1 MRGRDF
7 VVFDI
12 ETVVDPALARPD
24 DLRDPRTGEERF
36 PAPPLHQVVAIAFA
50 HFRRSDAGGFD
61 LVAARAGGAIDAD
74 ERTLLAGFWRSMGE
88 LQPTFVGFN
97 SRGFDFPVLLFR
109 SMRHGVEAPLYFSA
123 ENKWE
128 SYRQRYA
135 ADWHLDV
142 ADALTDYGASRR
154 ISLDL
159 AARLIGAPGKLDVDG
174 GDVAALF
181 AAGRIADIRGYCVT
195 DVLSTSLVWLAW
207 LRLQALLSDAEL
219 AATHAG
225 VRAWLEREAAAHAH
239 LRRFADAWTAPSGG

>member
-1 MRGRDF
+1 MRGRDY

-12 ETVVDPALARPD
+12 ETVVDPALARPG

-74 ERTLLAGFWRSMGE
+74 ERTLLAGFWRSMGD

-123 ENKWE
+123 ESKWE
-128 SYRQRYA
+128 SYRQRDA
-135 ADWHLDV
+135 ACVLRVKARGH
-142 ADALTDYGASRR
+142 R
-154 ISLDL
+154 DL
-159 AARLIGAPGKLDVDG
+159 AASSRNFPTSARRSS
-174 GDVAALF
+174 
-181 AAGRIADIRGYCVT
+181 AGCTRPV
-195 DVLSTSLVWLAW
+195 ST
-207 LRLQALLSDAEL
+207 RP
-219 AATHAG
+219 ATSPN
-225 VRAWLEREAAAHAH
+225 
-239 LRRFADAWTAPSGG
+239 F